1 MPVFALTIGWSA
13 FLLFWIEPLVG
24 QLVLPAFGGAPA
36 TWATVLVFFQ
46 AVLLLGYLYGH
57 ASVVWLGPRRGAIVH
72 VGLALAALA
81 WLLVAS
87 LRTADIQPTGLPA
100 SIDVL
105 RILALTVGPPVLI
118 LTATTPLVSAWFA
131 RWRGGPGADPYW
143 LYALSN
149 GGSLLAL
156 LAYPFLIGPRFGL
169 ADQRTAWAAGFAVL
183 CLALVASAAR
193 SVVRQGRA
201 ESAVPG
207 ETSRSAASATPA
219 STSVVEAGVVEA
231 GAVDPTP
238 DAPIEWGRRG
248 RWILLAAV
256 PSGLLAAVTTFIAT
270 DLISAPLLWV
280 GPLALYLSSF
290 IVAFSARG
298 RRLVPLAVTLAPAAV
313 TLLWVPFGSAGGWPL
328 LVLIGLE
335 WGCLAIVAVALHGR
349 LAGDRPGAGQL
360 TEFYLVQSVG
370 GVLGGAF
377 VALVAPIVFPGV
389 WEYPILLTGALV
401 ALAVTVPRG
410 AFGSAVS
417 ATARRPRFA
426 LGPFLAGA
434 PSRVGPYLAIAIAVI
449 VAMLVEHSIAL
460 PIALRWIG
468 VGAAVLL
475 VGGPPRFLAA
485 ATGLTLAVAVLV
497 IPNITPTR
505 TLVSARSF
513 FGVTEVIE
521 GAPGDPWRVLMHGTT
536 VHGSQSTDP
545 ALRRVPTGYYARPG
559 PIGDVFAILDADRPG
574 AAVGLVGLGSGTLAA
589 YEQPGQSMTYFEIDP
604 LVIAVAQDPRYFTYL
619 SDAPGRPTIVLGDG
633 RFSLRQVSDASY
645 DLLVLDA
652 FSSDA
657 IPTHLLTLEALTDD
671 RRVVRPDGLIAVHVS
686 NRYYDLAPA
695 IGAAGGRLGATV
707 LQRRYAPT
715 DAEALAGAS
724 PSAWVVMTTDAP
736 TIAALRARGWEAVD
750 AAGVEPV
757 TDDRPDVLR
766 FLHLGG

>member
-13 FLLFWIEPLVG
+13 FLLFWVEPLVG
-24 QLVLPAFGGAPA
+24 QLVLPTFGGAPA
-36 TWATVLVFFQ
+36 VWATVLVFFQ

-57 ASVVWLGPRRGAIVH
+57 ASTVWLGPRRGAIVH
-72 VGLALAALA
+72 IGLALAALA

-87 LRTADIQPTGLPA
+87 LRTPDIQPTNLPA
-100 SIDVL
+100 ALDVL
-105 RILALTVGPPVLI
+105 RILALTVGPPVFVI
-118 LTATTPLVSAWFA
+118 ATTTPLVSAWFA
-131 RWRGGPGADPYW
+131 RWRGGTGADPYW

-169 ADQRTAWAAGFAVL
+169 GDQRSAWAAGFAVL
-183 CLALVASAAR
+183 CLALVAAAAL
-193 SVVRQGRA
+193 SVVRRGRA
-201 ESAVPG
+201 TE
-207 ETSRSAASATPA
+207 A
-219 STSVVEAGVVEA
+219 STEASTDSTRTRTPEGTTDA
-231 GAVDPTP
+231 GAGPSIGW
-238 DAPIEWGRRG
+238 ARRG

-280 GPLALYLSSF
+280 GPLGLYLASF

-298 RRLVPLAVTLAPAAV
+298 RRLVPFAVTLAPAAV

-349 LAGDRPGAGQL
+349 LAGDRPGVGHL

-377 VALVAPIVFPGV
+377 VALLAPIAFPGV

-401 ALAVTVPRG
+401 ALAATVP
-410 AFGSAVS
+410 AA
-417 ATARRPRFA
+417 ARVAALAPGPGPRFA
-426 LGPFLAGA
+426 LSPFLVDA
-434 PSRVGPYLAIAIAVI
+434 PARLVPYLAIAAVV
-449 VAMLVEHSIAL
+449 VATMLLEHSIAL
-460 PIALRWIG
+460 PIALRWLG
-468 VGAAVLL
+468 VGAAILA
-475 VGGPPRFLAA
+475 VGGPPGFLAA

-497 IPNITPTR
+497 IPNITPSP
-505 TLVSARSF
+505 TLLQARSF
-513 FGVTEVIE
+513 FGVTAVIQ
-521 GAPGDPWRVLMHGTT
+521 GSPGDPWRVLMHGTT

-545 ALRRVPTGYYARPG
+545 ALRRTPTGYYARPG
-559 PIGDVFAILDADRPG
+559 PIGDVFAVLDASRPG

-589 YEQPGQSMTYFEIDP
+589 YEEPGQLMTYFEIDP
-604 LVIAVAQDPRYFTYL
+604 LVIAVAEDPRYFTYL
-619 SDAPGRPTIVLGDG
+619 SDAPARPTVVLGDG
-633 RFSLRQVSDASY
+633 RFSLRQVGDASY

-671 RRVVRPDGLIAVHVS
+671 RRVVRPAGLIAIHVS

-695 IGAAGGRLGATV
+695 IGAAGGRLGMTV

-715 DAEALAGAS
+715 GADALAGAS
-724 PSAWVVMTTDAP
+724 PSAWVAMTTDAP
-736 TIAALRARGWEAVD
+736 TIAALRARGWEDVD
-750 AAGVEPV
+750 AAGVDPV
-757 TDDRPDVLR
+757 TDDHPDVLR
-766 FLHLGG
+766 FLHIGS